1 MQQAQIGLTKNHR
14 NEGLATGEVTM
25 SCAIRM
31 PASGNGLP
39 TNGSAWDCLAKLVVS
54 KNLPDIFA
62 TVRVCGGE
70 RDVRQTRISLGQ
82 TTE

>member
-39 TNGSAWDCLAKLVVS
+39 TNGIKCMG
-54 KNLPDIFA
+54 LP
-62 TVRVCGGE
+62 
-70 RDVRQTRISLGQ
+70 GQ
-82 TTE
+82 ASSEQKFT